1 MLGAFVFTYGMLAS
15 FVLQGAERNRRSGR
29 ANPPVLEYVGYTLCG
44 LSAGLAVMLLVMAFT
59 APGAIPIA

>member
-15 FVLQGAERNRRSGR
+15 FVLQGVARNRKVGR
-29 ANPPVLEYVGYTLCG
+29 PNPPMLEYVGYVLCG
-44 LSAGLAVMLLVMAFT
+44 LSVGLSAMLLLMAFT